1 MTAYVEHGCHSAFY
15 QVKQKEKHLY
25 KAETKVPWNYF
36 KIENV
41 TLLKKGAFY
50 YLEIQHSNEICYLEM
65 CLELSLYM

>member
-1 MTAYVEHGCHSAFY
+1 M
-15 QVKQKEKHLY
+15 Y

-41 TLLKKGAFY
+41 TVSKKKRAFY

-65 CLELSLYM
+65 SLELSLYM